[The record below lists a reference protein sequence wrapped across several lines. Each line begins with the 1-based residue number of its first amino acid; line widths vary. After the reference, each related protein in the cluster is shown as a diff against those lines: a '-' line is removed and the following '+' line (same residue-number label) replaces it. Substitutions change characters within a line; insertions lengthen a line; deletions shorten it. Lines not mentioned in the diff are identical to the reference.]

1 MGILRTDVIS
11 HSQLSNG
18 NASVLFDGTTDSLT
32 IPSHSALAFGTGDW
46 TVEGWFYFT
55 DLVGDGN
62 GQQTIVGDTYG
73 ATAGWYLYKQTNHRL
88 GVYYS
93 SLLVDG
99 TATIEADRWYHLAFV
114 RHSGITRIYIDGEL
128 DAEGA
133 DTTDATITQY
143 YIGDTADQTSGEF
156 FGYMSN
162 LRITRT
168 AVYKDNFTVPT
179 FKLKEIPGTILL
191 CCQSSSSTIKADVSV
206 AGALTANGNPTATA
220 FGPGLKEDNAKVGV
234 DFNGVGNFAT
244 STYMIPPSGTTRER
258 YQQST
263 IQKEGGSIITGN
275 LIMHLDAGDPI
286 SYAGVTTSNS
296 TIYSLSNGGDNNVGI
311 ATLASGH
318 SNFHRASWVNKNG
331 GAFSLASHEITGNR
345 IEFPY
350 ISLGNDNYTINIWA
364 RCDEHNDHADG
375 VNMLISNKSGGP
387 VSFGGDLKEVGHRLY
402 ISARAYYTSWHYRY
416 AVTTHIGLH
425 EWHMLTWVNTA
436 QYTGSMYV
444 DGVLQTLDDGNT
456 TWNSRTSNNTPLDST
471 AYAGSETF
479 TGLIGQIQLYN
490 DTLSATEILQNYN
503 AHKCRYDNK

>member
-1 MGILRTDVIS
+1 MGILRTDVVS

-18 NASVLFDGTTDSLT
+18 NASVLFDGTTDSIT
-32 IPSHSALAFGTGDW
+32 IPSHSAFAFGTADW

-55 DLVGDGN
+55 SLS
-62 GQQTIVGDTYG
+62 GQQTLVGDTYG
-73 ATAGWYLYKQTNHRL
+73 ATAGWYLYKQNNHRL

-99 TATIEADRWYHLAFV
+99 NTLIETDRWYHLAFV
-114 RHSGITRIYIDGEL
+114 RHSGRTRIYINGEL

-133 DTTDATITQY
+133 DTTDATITQN

-296 TIYSLSNGGDNNVGI
+296 TIYSLSII
-311 ATLASGH
+311 ARSALT
-318 SNFHRASWVNKNG
+318 
-331 GAFSLASHEITGNR
+331 AF
-345 IEFPY
+345 
-350 ISLGNDNYTINIWA
+350 
-364 RCDEHNDHADG
+364 
-375 VNMLISNKSGGP
+375 
-387 VSFGGDLKEVGHRLY
+387 
-402 ISARAYYTSWHYRY
+402 
-416 AVTTHIGLH
+416 
-425 EWHMLTWVNTA
+425 
-436 QYTGSMYV
+436 
-444 DGVLQTLDDGNT
+444 
-456 TWNSRTSNNTPLDST
+456 
-471 AYAGSETF
+471 
-479 TGLIGQIQLYN
+479 
-490 DTLSATEILQNYN
+490 
-503 AHKCRYDNK
+503 